1 MDGHFVPVITF
12 GPRVVS
18 SFADLVHERGGTID
32 VHLMIEQP
40 ERQLPEFAK
49 AGADSCTVHVE
60 TCPHLHHTI
69 ELIHELGMT
78 RGRDAQPG
86 DAGRGAARGGALRRP
101 AAVHVGQPGLGRAEL
116 HRGLGRP
123 ARAS

>member
-1 MDGHFVPVITF
+1 MLPSILSADFGAFRSQVVELLDAGARAFHVDVMDGHFVPVITF

-49 AGADSCTVHVE
+49 AGRRLVHRARRDLPAPA
-60 TCPHLHHTI
+60 PH
-69 ELIHELGMT
+69 
-78 RGRDAQPG
+78 
-86 DAGRGAARGGALRRP
+86 ARR
-101 AAVHVGQPGLGRAEL
+101 
-116 HRGLGRP
+116 
-123 ARAS
+123 